1 MVSSGTVN
9 GDASTLTSI
18 LNQYSSEIS
27 SLSSTW
33 KGLSH
38 DNLTSKAEEF
48 AENFSSTISGQMS
61 SFANACD
68 LYAQY
73 KTAKSN
79 YEISVNNYNQAISNN
94 DRGYIN
100 SFQSDMNKYQNE
112 MDTLKGQIESALT
125 AASST
130 KLEASSNNAALAG
143 ISGSTPSK
151 TSYSSSSAANQ
162 AMVNTVLN
170 EVGKTISNY
179 PGLGFHDGLWCADFV
194 SEMLI
199 ENGYDIPRCSV
210 AGDGDESYDIFH
222 ALRNIGSTVHLDAGA
237 GNMGYSGSSEYDPSY
252 SPQPGDVVLFNWDGD
267 SSTDHVGIVVQD
279 NGDGTITT
287 VEGNTSGD
295 AGSSCVAVKTRDR
308 NLVYGY
314 ATPVKT
320 EQI

>member
-1 MVSSGTVN
+1 MILGDNMVSSGTVN
-9 GDASTLTSI
+9 SDASSLTSI

-27 SLSSTW
+27 GLSSTW
-33 KGLSH
+33 TGPSH
-38 DNLTSKAEEF
+38 DNLVSNAETFTSEYAS
-48 AENFSSTISGQMS
+48 AIAGQMS
-61 SFANACD
+61 AFASACD
-68 LYAQY
+68 LYSQY
-73 KTAKSN
+73 QTAKSN
-79 YEISVNNYNQAISNN
+79 YNISVDNYNRAAANN
-94 DRGYIN
+94 DTSYLN
-100 SFQSDMNKYQNE
+100 SFQNDINKYSNE
-112 MDTLKGQIESALT
+112 MNSLKNQIESYLST
-125 AASST
+125 ARAT
-130 KLEASSNNAALAG
+130 KLEASSNNAALASITG
-143 ISGSTPSK
+143 VTPS
-151 TSYSSSSAANQ
+151 SYSASSAANQ

-222 ALRNIGSTVHLDAGA
+222 ALRNIGSTVHLDVGA

-267 SSTDHVGIVVQD
+267 SSTVHVGIVVQD

-287 VEGNTSGD
+287 V